1 MVCFSFRRC
10 SFIPNREKL
19 KTFIRS
25 HAIRL
30 GNRADSPWIF
40 YDNANVETYEL
51 KDRIP
56 SDIIEKFKKSSTITI
71 EVNEKDFRLIND

>member
-1 MVCFSFRRC
+1 MAYSFRRC

-25 HAIRL
+25 YAIRL

-40 YDNANVETYEL
+40 YDQSNKEKYDI
-51 KDRIP
+51 KDRLP
-56 SDIIEKFKKSSTITI
+56 SDIIEKFIKTSTVTLD
-71 EVNEKDFRLIND
+71 VK